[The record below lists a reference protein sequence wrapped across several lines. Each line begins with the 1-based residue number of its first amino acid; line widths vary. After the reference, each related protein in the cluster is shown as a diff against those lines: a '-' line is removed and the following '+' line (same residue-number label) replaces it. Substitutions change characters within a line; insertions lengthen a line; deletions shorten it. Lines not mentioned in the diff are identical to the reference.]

1 MDKIISVCKV
11 LLTEFIVSVMLLLAI
26 AFIVYKTGM
35 GQSTARILIVAVYAL
50 ATFLGGMIIGKAQKS
65 RRLLWGAAA
74 GGLYILVLLLVS
86 MLVKSDMAAE
96 GNILAAVISSVAGG
110 GIGGMCS

>member
-11 LLTEFIVSVMLLLAI
+11 LFVEFIVSVVLLLGI
-26 AFIVYKTGM
+26 ALVVYKTGM

-50 ATFLGGMIIGKAQKS
+50 STFLGGMIIGKAQKS

-74 GGLYILVLLLVS
+74 GGLYIVVLLLVS

-96 GNILAAVISSVAGG
+96 GNMIAAVISSVAGG
-110 GIGGMCS
+110 CIGGMCS